1 MTLEARVRELMG
13 PGGRLSLRWPR
24 YEERQAQVELA
35 GDIAATLERGGV
47 QLAEAPTGI
56 GKSLAYLLP
65 GVLATLERDVR
76 IVVATCTR
84 SLQDQ
89 LIERDLPALLGALE
103 VRVPF
108 ARLKGKQN
116 YLCPRSLD
124 LVEGRG
130 AEETEVLESLR
141 RWSAEDPEGDLDRFS
156 PEDAEAFRRVRGRVA
171 TDPTACT
178 MATCG
183 RGRECFW
190 VRARRRAS
198 SARLLVVNHALL
210 ALSGEVDGL
219 LPEFDLLV
227 VDEAHRLE
235 GVLLGQLER
244 SISRNRF
251 EDALRMVGAGRA
263 GGRSPALSAQGGP
276 KHSGRGGGL
285 LARVKRYALPL
296 FGADRGASTAGEL
309 DALGKRVGE
318 AREDAERLFAALEP
332 AQSRHAIYGARARY
346 RSALELFGRDL
357 EPLEAM
363 LSHCAAFAG
372 GLHRL
377 AEQVG
382 EAGAQGAAEELVA
395 ELEEVSGRFT
405 GLGRDLET
413 LAEASDPAWV
423 YWRTAGATLPG
434 RTGGGRGVELHGAP
448 VSVGDHA
455 RRLVLERARAAVLTS
470 ATLSSGGDFSFLA
483 ERLGLGASSGVPY
496 ETASYPSPFP
506 LERQMRVFVYDG
518 GGDEAEAVAS
528 VVAALQLECG
538 RNQLVLLTA
547 HERLRRA
554 RERLMERLPVHA
566 ALLAQDWDGA
576 AAVVS
581 ERFRSARGAIL
592 LGVQSLWEGVDFPGE
607 SLEILVV
614 AKLPFSVPD
623 DPLVEARGERLRE
636 RGLEPFKHDAVPE
649 AVLRFRQGV
658 GRLIRRSDDRG
669 VLVVCDPRLTS
680 ASYRGPFLDA
690 LPVAPEGY
698 TDARAL
704 AREAAAFLARS
715 PEAPARPAGV
725 GESV

>member
-1 MTLEARVRELMG
+1 MTLEARVRSMMLPDG
-13 PGGRLSLRWPR
+13 QLARRWPR
-24 YEERQAQVELA
+24 YEERAAQAELA

-47 QLAEAPTGI
+47 LLAEAPTGI

-65 GVLATLERDVR
+65 SVLAALERDLRV
-76 IVVATCTR
+76 VVATCTR

-89 LIERDLPALLGALE
+89 LLSRDLPALLDALE
-103 VRVPF
+103 VRVAS

-124 LVEGRG
+124 LVDGRG
-130 AEETEVLESLR
+130 AEENEVLESLR
-141 RWSAEDPEGDLDRFS
+141 RWAAEDSEGDLDRFAGG
-156 PEDAEAFRRVRGRVA
+156 DAEAFRRLRGRVA
-171 TDPTACT
+171 TDPNACT

-190 VRARRRAS
+190 VRARRQAA

-219 LPEFDLLV
+219 LPEFDLLI

-244 SISRNRF
+244 SVSRHRF
-251 EDALRMVGAGRA
+251 EDVLRMVGTGRA
-263 GGRSPALSAQGGP
+263 TGRGATPAESGETGRA
-276 KHSGRGGGL
+276 GRGGGL

-296 FGADRGASTAGEL
+296 FGPGHGADVAGEL
-309 DALGKRVGE
+309 EGLGRRVSE
-318 AREDAERLFAALEP
+318 ARADVERLFGVLEP
-332 AQSRHAIYGARARY
+332 EHARHEIYGARARY

-357 EPLEAM
+357 DPLEAV
-363 LSHCAAFAG
+363 LAHCTAFAR

-377 AEQVG
+377 AG
-382 EAGAQGAAEELVA
+382 PLGAAGATATSEELAA

-405 GLGRDLET
+405 GLGGDLGF
-413 LAEASDPAWV
+413 LAEASDRGWV
-423 YWRTAGATLPG
+423 YWRTAGAPG
-434 RTGGGRGVELHGAP
+434 RPGGGRGVELHGTP
-448 VSVGDHA
+448 VTVGDHA

-470 ATLSSGGDFSFLA
+470 ATLTSAGDFSFLA
-483 ERLGLGASSGVPY
+483 DRLGLGEDHGVPY
-496 ETASYPSPFP
+496 QAATYPSPFP
-506 LERQMRVFVYDG
+506 LARQMRVFVYDG
-518 GGDEAEAVAS
+518 GADEAESVAT
-528 VVAALQLECG
+528 VVAALHEACG

-554 RERLMERLPVHA
+554 RERLLARLPQGAV
-566 ALLAQDWDGA
+566 LLAQDWDGA
-576 AAVVS
+576 AAVVT
-581 ERFRSARGAIL
+581 ERFRIARGAVL

-623 DPLVEARGERLRE
+623 DPLVEARGERLRD
-636 RGLEPFKHDAVPE
+636 RGLEPFQHDAVPE

-669 VLVVCDPRLTS
+669 VLVVCDPRLLA
-680 ASYRGPFLDA
+680 ASYRRPFLDS
-690 LPVAPEGY
+690 LPVVPVRHA
-698 TDARAL
+698 DARAL
-704 AREAAAFLARS
+704 ARAAAAFLSEA
-715 PEAPARPAGV
+715 PEAPAPPAGL
-725 GESV
+725 GGAA